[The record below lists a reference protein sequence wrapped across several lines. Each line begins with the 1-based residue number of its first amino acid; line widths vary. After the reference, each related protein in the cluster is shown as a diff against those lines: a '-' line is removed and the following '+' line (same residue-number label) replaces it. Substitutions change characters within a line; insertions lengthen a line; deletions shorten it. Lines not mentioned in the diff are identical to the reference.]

1 MDDLNSLVLTLNAEI
16 NSDANSKELD
26 RLWDEDPTEAAKI
39 DRKLRRRRE
48 TISQAQKKLRDH
60 QQAQFQEVLRE
71 EQKKVAL
78 KYPELQDPVKGN
90 SLKSNMVNYLLSKGF
105 SDKDVN
111 SVYDSRMFD
120 VIVDGM
126 KYNDNKKLK
135 PTLVS
140 KKVKPSRVVK
150 SGVKSTKEE
159 QTQASRLE
167 KIKMLKKSGRPK
179 DATDLLMRYL

>member
-1 MDDLNSLVLTLNAEI
+1 MGSEMCIRDSVLTLNAEI

-90 SLKSNMVNYLLSKGF
+90 SLKSNMVNY
-105 SDKDVN
+105 
-111 SVYDSRMFD
+111 
-120 VIVDGM
+120 
-126 KYNDNKKLK
+126 
-135 PTLVS
+135 
-140 KKVKPSRVVK
+140 
-150 SGVKSTKEE
+150 
-159 QTQASRLE
+159 
-167 KIKMLKKSGRPK
+167 
-179 DATDLLMRYL
+179 

>member
-105 SDKDVN
+105 NDKDVN